1 MLASVHGHLCA
12 LTQVWLQPTTLA
24 RISAE
29 LTTTDSIMSKLYSG
43 HDFDRA
49 ITVLEQDR
57 GDRHAEPIKH
67 RFRINVTAGY
77 YEGDVGVQIVCRHI
91 PAEPPTAP
99 PSGSSPRS
107 SPSRPG
113 PGRRH
118 RRGRDR
124 LGQDDEDRRP
134 DAPHSRRGHADPRQ
148 HPHLRAPIEFVFE
161 TVPSATCTIMQH
173 EIGLHLPSFAAGVRN
188 SLRRKPGLIMVGELR
203 DMDTVLASVEAAQTG
218 HPIYT
223 TTHANDVAHILR
235 RLTLKFPADL
245 QVQAFHDVLSSTHM
259 LVSQLL
265 VPKVGGGRVCLREW
279 QVLTDQVRRE
289 VARIG
294 MAEAVETLRTIIG
307 RGEDGRSMKV
317 TVKNALDRGLIDVRT
332 ANRVLDRYGYRD
344 AVSRRSL
351 LAGTL
356 AGALPG
362 LDRAYAAALAAV
374 PVAAGPT
381 RLWLRREG
389 TGEEVSAIVVRT
401 PDGYNARD
409 LLLLSWLL
417 RDVGDGSS
425 AVWIDPPLFDLLAS
439 VQGAMSAS
447 TDRPCR

>member
-1 MLASVHGHLCA
+1 MRWTGATNYPDEPITVHGREEVTRLLVHAVSIGASDVIFQSGRPVLASVHGHLCA

-91 PAEPPTAP
+91 PADPPTVAALGVEP
-99 PSGSSPRS
+99 EIVAESTPAQGAVIVAGETGSGKTTTIAALM
-107 SPSRPG
+107 
-113 PGRRH
+113 RRI
-118 RRGRDR
+118 
-124 LGQDDEDRRP
+124 LEEDTP
-134 DAPHSRRGHADPRQ
+134 IHGNI
-148 HPHLRAPIEFVFE
+148 LTYEAPIEFVFE

-235 RLTLKFPADL
+235 RLTLKFPTDL

-279 QVLTDQVRRE
+279 QILTDQVRRE

-332 ANRVLDRYGYRD
+332 ANRALDRYGYRD
-344 AVSRRSL
+344 AR
-351 LAGTL
+351 
-356 AGALPG
+356 
-362 LDRAYAAALAAV
+362 LAA
-374 PVAAGPT
+374 
-381 RLWLRREG
+381 
-389 TGEEVSAIVVRT
+389 
-401 PDGYNARD
+401 
-409 LLLLSWLL
+409 
-417 RDVGDGSS
+417 
-425 AVWIDPPLFDLLAS
+425 
-439 VQGAMSAS
+439 
-447 TDRPCR
+447 

>member
-1 MLASVHGHLCA
+1 MKWTGAARYPSEPITVHGREEVTRLLVHAVSIGASDVIFQSGRPVLASVDGHLCA

-43 HDFDRA
+43 QDFDRA

-57 GDRHAEPIKH
+57 GDRHAQPIKH

-91 PAEPPTAP
+91 PAEPPTVAQNGTDP
-99 PSGSSPRS
+99 EVVAESTPAQGAVIVAGETGSGKTTTIAALM
-107 SPSRPG
+107 
-113 PGRRH
+113 RRI
-118 RRGRDR
+118 
-124 LGQDDEDRRP
+124 LEEDTP
-134 DAPHSRRGHADPRQ
+134 IHGNI
-148 HPHLRAPIEFVFE
+148 LTYEAPIEFVFE
-161 TVPSATCTIMQH
+161 NVPSKNCIIMQH

-188 SLRRKPGLIMVGELR
+188 ALRRKPGLIMVGEMR

-265 VPKVGGGRVCLREW
+265 VPKVGGGRICLREW

-294 MAEAVETLRTIIG
+294 MAEAVDTLRAIIA

-317 TVKNALDRGLIDVRT
+317 TVTNALDQGVIDVST
-332 ANRVLDRYGYRD
+332 ARRVLNRYGYRD
-344 AVSRRSL
+344 AR
-351 LAGTL
+351 
-356 AGALPG
+356 
-362 LDRAYAAALAAV
+362 LAA
-374 PVAAGPT
+374 
-381 RLWLRREG
+381 
-389 TGEEVSAIVVRT
+389 
-401 PDGYNARD
+401 
-409 LLLLSWLL
+409 
-417 RDVGDGSS
+417 
-425 AVWIDPPLFDLLAS
+425 
-439 VQGAMSAS
+439 
-447 TDRPCR
+447 

>member
-1 MLASVHGHLCA
+1 MRWTGATNYPDEPITVHGREEVTRLLVHAVSIGASDVIFQSGRPVLASVHGHLCA

-91 PAEPPTAP
+91 PAEPPTVAALGVEP
-99 PSGSSPRS
+99 EIVAESTPAQGAVIVAGETGSGKTTKIAALM
-107 SPSRPG
+107 
-113 PGRRH
+113 RRI
-118 RRGRDR
+118 
-124 LGQDDEDRRP
+124 LEEDTP
-134 DAPHSRRGHADPRQ
+134 IHGNI
-148 HPHLRAPIEFVFE
+148 LTYEAPIEFVFE
-161 TVPSATCTIMQH
+161 TVPSSTCTIMQH

-223 TTHANDVAHILR
+223 TTHANDVAHVLR

-289 VARIG
+289 VARFG

-344 AVSRRSL
+344 AR
-351 LAGTL
+351 
-356 AGALPG
+356 
-362 LDRAYAAALAAV
+362 LAA
-374 PVAAGPT
+374 
-381 RLWLRREG
+381 
-389 TGEEVSAIVVRT
+389 
-401 PDGYNARD
+401 
-409 LLLLSWLL
+409 
-417 RDVGDGSS
+417 
-425 AVWIDPPLFDLLAS
+425 
-439 VQGAMSAS
+439 
-447 TDRPCR
+447 

>member
-1 MLASVHGHLCA
+1 MRWTGATNYPDEPITVHGREEVTRLLVHAVSIGASDVIFQSGRPVLASVHGHLCA

-57 GDRHAEPIKH
+57 GDRHAQPIKH

-91 PAEPPTAP
+91 PAEPPTVAALGVEP
-99 PSGSSPRS
+99 EIVAESTPAQGAVIVAGETGSGKTTKIAALM
-107 SPSRPG
+107 
-113 PGRRH
+113 RRI
-118 RRGRDR
+118 
-124 LGQDDEDRRP
+124 LEEDTP
-134 DAPHSRRGHADPRQ
+134 IHGNI
-148 HPHLRAPIEFVFE
+148 LTYEAPIEFVLE

-344 AVSRRSL
+344 AR
-351 LAGTL
+351 
-356 AGALPG
+356 
-362 LDRAYAAALAAV
+362 LAA
-374 PVAAGPT
+374 
-381 RLWLRREG
+381 
-389 TGEEVSAIVVRT
+389 
-401 PDGYNARD
+401 
-409 LLLLSWLL
+409 
-417 RDVGDGSS
+417 
-425 AVWIDPPLFDLLAS
+425 
-439 VQGAMSAS
+439 
-447 TDRPCR
+447 

>member
-1 MLASVHGHLCA
+1 MRWTGATNYPDEPITVHGREEVTRLLVHAVSIGASDVIFQSGRPVLASVHGHLCA

-43 HDFDRA
+43 QDFDRA

-91 PAEPPTAP
+91 PAEPPTVAALGVEP
-99 PSGSSPRS
+99 EIVAESTPAQGAVIVAGETGSGKTTKIAALM
-107 SPSRPG
+107 
-113 PGRRH
+113 RRI
-118 RRGRDR
+118 
-124 LGQDDEDRRP
+124 LEEDTP
-134 DAPHSRRGHADPRQ
+134 IHGNI
-148 HPHLRAPIEFVFE
+148 LTYEAPIEFVFE

-294 MAEAVETLRTIIG
+294 MAEAVETLRAIIG

-317 TVKNALDRGLIDVRT
+317 TVKKALDAGVIDLAT
-332 ANRVLDRYGYRD
+332 ARRVLDRYGYRD
-344 AVSRRSL
+344 AR
-351 LAGTL
+351 
-356 AGALPG
+356 
-362 LDRAYAAALAAV
+362 LAA
-374 PVAAGPT
+374 
-381 RLWLRREG
+381 
-389 TGEEVSAIVVRT
+389 
-401 PDGYNARD
+401 
-409 LLLLSWLL
+409 
-417 RDVGDGSS
+417 
-425 AVWIDPPLFDLLAS
+425 
-439 VQGAMSAS
+439 
-447 TDRPCR
+447 

>member
-1 MLASVHGHLCA
+1 MKWTGATSYPSEPITVHGREEVTRLLVHAVSIGASDVIFQSGRPVLASVHGHLCA

-43 HDFDRA
+43 QDFDRA

-57 GDRHAEPIKH
+57 GDRLAQPIKH

-91 PAEPPTAP
+91 PAEPPTVAQNGTDP
-99 PSGSSPRS
+99 EIVAESTPAQGAVIVAGETGSGKTTTIAALM
-107 SPSRPG
+107 
-113 PGRRH
+113 RRI
-118 RRGRDR
+118 
-124 LGQDDEDRRP
+124 LEEDTP
-134 DAPHSRRGHADPRQ
+134 IHGNI
-148 HPHLRAPIEFVFE
+148 LTYEAPIEFVFE
-161 TVPSATCTIMQH
+161 AVPSASCTIMQH

-245 QVQAFHDVLSSTHM
+245 QVQAFHDVLTSTHL

-265 VPKVGGGRVCLREW
+265 VPKVGGGRVCLGEW

-289 VARIG
+289 VARAG
-294 MAEAVETLRTIIG
+294 MAEAVETLRAVIA

-317 TVKNALDRGLIDVRT
+317 TVETALDAGVIDAAT
-332 ANRVLDRYGYRD
+332 ARRVLDRYGYRD
-344 AVSRRSL
+344 AR
-351 LAGTL
+351 
-356 AGALPG
+356 
-362 LDRAYAAALAAV
+362 LAA
-374 PVAAGPT
+374 
-381 RLWLRREG
+381 
-389 TGEEVSAIVVRT
+389 
-401 PDGYNARD
+401 
-409 LLLLSWLL
+409 
-417 RDVGDGSS
+417 
-425 AVWIDPPLFDLLAS
+425 
-439 VQGAMSAS
+439 
-447 TDRPCR
+447 